1 MLSSGWTDDTEG
13 ALGASII
20 DRMTALADAT
30 RGRLLLALERRELTV
45 SELCAT
51 LHLPQSTVSRH
62 LKVLG
67 EEGWVVSR
75 ADGASNFYRMASPLP
90 TPVKRLWQAV
100 RDQIAELPEAAQ
112 DAERLRA
119 VLARRPT
126 RSQEFFTSAAGQ
138 WDRVRSELFGGRTEL
153 LPLLGLVDPSWTV
166 GDLGCGTGQLT
177 VSLAPLVNRVIA
189 VDESPAML
197 KAARARVEGL
207 DQVDLRRGELEALP
221 IEDGALDVA
230 IIALVLHYVEEPG
243 VALREAARVLRPEG
257 RLLLVDMMPH
267 ERSEYR
273 QTMGHLW
280 QGFSREQVTGWIQDA
295 GLVPGLYHG
304 LAPEATSKG
313 PMLFI
318 VSARKGA
325 GS

>member
-1 MLSSGWTDDTEG
+1 MIGERPLNT
-13 ALGASII
+13 SII

-51 LHLPQSTVSRH
+51 LQLPQSTVSRH

-67 EEGWVVSR
+67 DEGWVDSR
-75 ADGASNFYRMASPLP
+75 ADGASNFYRMASPLSA
-90 TPVKRLWQAV
+90 PVRRLWQAV

-112 DAERLRA
+112 DTERLRA

-126 RSQEFFTSAAGQ
+126 RSQEFFSSAAGQ
-138 WDRVRSELFGGRTEL
+138 WDRVRTELFGGRTEL
-153 LPLLGLVDPSWTV
+153 LPLLGLVEPTWTV

-177 VSLAPLVNRVIA
+177 ATLAPLVSRVIA
-189 VDESPAML
+189 VDQSPAML
-197 KAARARVEGL
+197 KAARVRLNGVA
-207 DQVDLRRGELEALP
+207 QVDLRRGELEALP
-221 IEDGALDVA
+221 IEDGSLDVA
-230 IIALVLHYVEEPG
+230 IIALVLHYVEDP
-243 VALREAARVLRPEG
+243 AAAMAEAGRVLRPGG

-280 QGFSREQVTGWIQDA
+280 QGFAKEQVIGWFEEA
-295 GLVPGLYHG
+295 GLVPGRYHG

-318 VSARKGA
+318 ASARRVMSVG
-325 GS
+325 

>member
-1 MLSSGWTDDTEG
+1 MIWEGPLST
-13 ALGASII
+13 SII

-51 LHLPQSTVSRH
+51 LQLPQSTVSRH
-62 LKVLG
+62 LKVLS
-67 EEGWVVSR
+67 EEGWVDSR
-75 ADGASNFYRMASPLP
+75 ADGASNFYRMASPLSA
-90 TPVKRLWQAV
+90 PVRRLWQAV

-112 DAERLRA
+112 DTERLRA

-126 RSQEFFTSAAGQ
+126 RSQEFFSSAAGQ
-138 WDRVRSELFGGRTEL
+138 WDRVRTELFGGRTEL
-153 LPLLGLVDPSWTV
+153 LPLLGLVEPTWTV

-177 VSLAPLVNRVIA
+177 VTLAPLVRRVIA
-189 VDESPAML
+189 VDQSPAML
-197 KAARARVEGL
+197 KAARVRLNGL
-207 DQVDLRRGELEALP
+207 AQVDLRRGELEALP
-221 IEDGALDVA
+221 IEDGSLDVA
-230 IIALVLHYVEEPG
+230 IIALVLHYVEDPAAA
-243 VALREAARVLRPEG
+243 VAEAGRVLRPGG

-280 QGFSREQVTGWIQDA
+280 QGFAKEQVLGWFEAA

-318 VSARKGA
+318 ASARRAMGA
-325 GS
+325 G